1 MLSPELLKKIQRI
14 YIKSNYLAND
24 IFSGEYES
32 AFRGRGMEFEE
43 VREYFPGDDIRTID
57 WNVTARMDK
66 AYVKVFREEREQTV
80 ILVVDGSASQNFGS
94 RNRLKREMAAEVAAV
109 LAYAAV
115 KSKDKVGLIIFTDKV
130 ERFIPP
136 KKGRGHVWHV
146 ISEILSFKPT
156 GLKTNLNEALTFLI
170 RSLHRRAVCFIISDF
185 LDTPYEKSLKMGRFK
200 HDLVL
205 FHLTDPIEE
214 TVEKGGWMTLKDL
227 ESGSLLA
234 RNLGSPS
241 VRRSFT
247 IEQNK
252 EIQKRKNRF
261 TQAGVDSLFL
271 RTDRDAIP
279 PLLQF
284 FRMREKRR

>member
-1 MLSPELLKKIQRI
+1 MLSADLLKKIQHI
-14 YIKSNYLAND
+14 YIKSRYLAND

-66 AYVKVFREEREQTV
+66 PFVKVFREEREQTV
-80 ILVVDGSASQNFGS
+80 MLVVDGSASQNFGS
-94 RNRLKREMAAEVAAV
+94 KNRLKREMAAEVAAV

-115 KSKDKVGLIIFTDKV
+115 KSKDKVGLLIFTDQV

-136 KKGRGHVWHV
+136 KKGRGHVWRV
-146 ISEILSFKPT
+146 ISEILSFKPI
-156 GLKTNLNEALTFLI
+156 GLRTNLDTALTFLMTAI
-170 RSLHRRAVCFIISDF
+170 HRRAVCFIISDF
-185 LDTPYEKSLKMGRFK
+185 LDTPYEKSLKTGRMK

-214 TVEKGGWMTLKDL
+214 SMDKGGWIYMRDL

-261 TQAGVDSLFL
+261 NQAGVDSLFL
-271 RTDRDAIP
+271 RSDRDYIP

-284 FRMREKRR
+284 FKMREKRR